1 VGAIGDRVWL
11 DVDGDGL
18 QDCDQ
23 NPSSPWGAIC
33 EPGVDG
39 VSVTLLNGDGVVLTT
54 TTTAHGGYYSFTN
67 LAAGTYVV
75 SFTLPSGYLFTLTDV
90 SGNSQDGLDSDASSI
105 TGATDQIAL
114 TVGAF
119 SLNVDAGL
127 LAQPNLVAS
136 KSSVPNTGS
145 PVRIGDAITY
155 TVWFTNVGQTV
166 AFNVPVTDTAPD
178 GTVYVPDSAVPPTVS
193 GPNPLTWDFTQVQ
206 PGLPYSVT
214 FTVIVTGVPGTGTIL
229 NVAFVGNSPVTET
242 NEVVHVFVPTAIQLA
257 SLTASRAVD
266 LAGDPIVNVNWVV
279 LGESNT
285 LGYRVLRGAGSDRA
299 SASVISAGIIAA
311 SGAGGIYAWVDRAA
325 PTGTTNYWIEE
336 IGLDGD
342 VIGAYGPAVVAPLLA
357 LPYRA
362 YLPIMQ

>member
-1 VGAIGDRVWL
+1 
-11 DVDGDGL
+11 
-18 QDCDQ
+18 
-23 NPSSPWGAIC
+23 
-33 EPGVDG
+33 
-39 VSVTLLNGDGVVLTT
+39 
-54 TTTAHGGYYSFTN
+54 
-67 LAAGTYVV
+67 
-75 SFTLPSGYLFTLTDV
+75 
-90 SGNSQDGLDSDASSI
+90 
-105 TGATDQIAL
+105 
-114 TVGAF
+114 
-119 SLNVDAGL
+119 
-127 LAQPNLVAS
+127 
-136 KSSVPNTGS
+136 
-145 PVRIGDAITY
+145 
-155 TVWFTNVGQTV
+155 
-166 AFNVPVTDTAPD
+166 
-178 GTVYVPDSAVPPTVS
+178 VPDSAVPPTVS

-311 SGAGGIYAWVDRAA
+311 FGDGGTYAWVDRAA

-336 IGLDGD
+336 IGLDGG
-342 VIGAYGPAVVAPLLA
+342 VLGAYGPAGVAPLVPRPNRA
-357 LPYRA
+357 FLPN
-362 YLPIMQ
+362 IQ